1 VSMRPDDLPG
11 NRQVTLQD
19 TMTPAQL
26 LAQENAS
33 RMGAIRSA
41 AERTGGYYTGSEQ
54 AYLDTL
60 VAGAESGIYS
70 AEDAMAE
77 FDRMY
82 VSRPQTSGD
91 NGSMAFDSGTTSA
104 TTMIRSYL
112 AKFGLESLE
121 DKIGDLMARGITSE
135 SSVMFELRETE
146 SFKKRFSANLK
157 RAAAGLPQL
166 QPSTY
171 VAMERIYSET
181 MKSNGMDR
189 YFNRP
194 EIIQSLLEGD
204 VSPQELQARIQNGYR
219 RVQEADPATR
229 EQMKKLYNVDDSD
242 LAAYFLNPAE
252 TMPILTRRAEAAK
265 LAARAQEGGTQL
277 TAMTAEELASRG
289 ITEQQAQEGFGSM
302 ARRRG
307 LYETMA
313 GEEDISM
320 QEKLGETF
328 GYDPEAQA
336 KIEKRISM
344 RRGEFMGGGRFAA
357 TTGATSGT
365 IETGVGSAQ

>member
-1 VSMRPDDLPG
+1 
-11 NRQVTLQD
+11 
-19 TMTPAQL
+19 MTPAQL

-33 RMGAIRSA
+33 RITTIRSS

-54 AYLDTL
+54 AYLDSL

-70 AEDAMAE
+70 AEDVMAE

-82 VSRPQTSGD
+82 LARPQPSDSDVFSTD
-91 NGSMAFDSGTTSA
+91 ETGSASTL
-104 TTMIRSYL
+104 IRTYL

-121 DKIGDLMARGITSE
+121 DKIGDLMARGITNE

-146 SFKKRFSANLK
+146 AFKKRFAANVK
-157 RAAAGLPQL
+157 RAAAGLSQL

-171 VAMERIYSET
+171 VEMERIYREV

-204 VSPQELQARIQNGYR
+204 VSPQELQARISEGYR

-229 EQMKKLYNVDDSD
+229 EQMRRLYNVDESD

-252 TMPILTRRAEAAK
+252 TMPILTRRAEAAR
-265 LAARAQEGGTQL
+265 LAARAQEGGMEL
-277 TAMTAEELASRG
+277 NKMTAEELASRG
-289 ITEQQAQEGFGSM
+289 ITEQQAQEGFGSIS
-302 ARRRG
+302 RRRG

-320 QEKLGETF
+320 QEQLGATF
-328 GYDPEAQA
+328 GFDPEAQA
-336 KIEKRISM
+336 KIEKRIAT
-344 RRGEFMGGGRFAA
+344 RRGEFMGGGRFTA

-365 IETGVGSAQ
+365 SETGVGAAQ